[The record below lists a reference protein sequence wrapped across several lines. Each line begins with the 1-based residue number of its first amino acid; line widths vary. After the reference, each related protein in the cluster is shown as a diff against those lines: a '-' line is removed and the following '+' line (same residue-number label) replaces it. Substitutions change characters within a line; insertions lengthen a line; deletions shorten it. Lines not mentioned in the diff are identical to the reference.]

1 MTTTTQRK
9 PAPARRNRVDHEGT
23 EQTALI
29 MWLYGEKQRQS
40 VIGPAYACTYA
51 VPNGGSRHRVE
62 AAKFKRQGVRAG
74 VSDLVIACARGGHH
88 GLYLE
93 FKATP
98 PKHAATSEG
107 QKEWLATVEEQGYCA
122 VLARGLEEAK
132 AVIREYMNMPATAVH
147 GPRQSLAH
155 GTEWRS

>member
-1 MTTTTQRK
+1 MNTATQRK
-9 PAPARRNRVDHEGT
+9 PAPIRRSRVDHEGT
-23 EQTALI
+23 EQQALI
-29 MWLYGEKQRQS
+29 MWLHGEKQRQTP
-40 VIGPAYACTYA
+40 VAPACHCTYA

-98 PKHAATSEG
+98 PRHAATSAG

-132 AVIREYMNMPATAVH
+132 SVIREYMNMPATDIRGA
-147 GPRQSLAH
+147 RQSLTH